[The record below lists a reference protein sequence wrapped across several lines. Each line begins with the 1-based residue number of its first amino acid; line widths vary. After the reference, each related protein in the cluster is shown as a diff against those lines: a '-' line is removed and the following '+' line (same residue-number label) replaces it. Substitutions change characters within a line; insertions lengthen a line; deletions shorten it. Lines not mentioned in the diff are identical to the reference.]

1 MWTSSLALN
10 GLLGYGKITD
20 WATHGIEHAVSAA
33 YDVTHGVGVAILTP
47 AWMEYV
53 LSDETIPM
61 FVEYAQNVWQIKG
74 TNDLVVAKKGI
85 KKTQEFFTSLG
96 MPTTLRDVGVKENK
110 LEDIAEKTVLYG
122 DVGKL
127 KKLRKNDVLAI
138 LKNAF

>member
-1 MWTSSLALN
+1 M
-10 GLLGYGKITD
+10 
-20 WATHGIEHAVSAA
+20 
-33 YDVTHGVGVAILTP
+33 THGVGLAILTP

-53 LSDETIPM
+53 LGEETIPM

-74 TNDLVVAKKGI
+74 TNDLTVAKKGI

-110 LEDIAEKTVLYG
+110 LEDIAEKTALYG
-122 DVGKL
+122 EVGKL
-127 KKLRKNDVLAI
+127 KKLGKNDILTI